1 LQSFLGGSLLTD
13 RRYPLE
19 DKLMTDPVYK
29 QQIWSLADLY
39 PALGSAE
46 IEQAIQEAHQL
57 TEALEAKRPQL
68 APDISGE
75 AFLSLWQTYE
85 RWERHLSRLQAFGY
99 LSFAAD
105 TQDQRVQSYLA
116 RARQLAADLDN
127 RTLFLKLW
135 WKELDDTVA
144 AGLLAHAG
152 EFRYWL
158 ESLRRERPYTLS
170 ESEEQIINLKDV
182 NGSQALLTLYQS
194 ITNRYT
200 FRLDIDG
207 ESREVTRGELQVN
220 YRDADPEL
228 RAAAYQ
234 ELYRV
239 YAQDAPILGQIYQYR
254 VRDWRSESV
263 DLRSF
268 ASPIAV
274 RNLANDIPDEVVET
288 LLDVCR
294 ANSRLFHRYF
304 QLKARW
310 LGVERLRRY
319 DLYAPVVVS
328 DKEYS
333 FNEGVHLVLD
343 SLRDF
348 DPGVAALA
356 RRVFDEDH
364 IDSEVRKGKT
374 SGAFCATVTPDL
386 TPWVLQ
392 SYQGRP
398 DDVATLA
405 HELGHAIHSLLAS
418 HHNTLIQ
425 HASLPLAETAS
436 TFAEMLLIDRIL
448 ADDPDPAVERDLL
461 FRQMDDAYA
470 TIMRQAYFA
479 LFEREAHKRVHQ
491 GAVID
496 ELSELYLEQLREQFG
511 DSLELSD
518 DFRYEWLVIP
528 HIFNTPFYVYAY
540 SFGQL
545 LVLSLYRQY
554 RQEGEQFKP
563 RYLEIL
569 AAGGS
574 DSPETILQRA
584 GIDMRSAAF
593 WQGGFD
599 VVADLLARLEALPV
613 SEAR

>member
-1 LQSFLGGSLLTD
+1 
-13 RRYPLE
+13 
-19 DKLMTDPVYK
+19 MTDPVY
-29 QQIWSLADLY
+29 QQQAWSLADLY
-39 PALGSAE
+39 PGLAAPE
-46 IEQAIQEAHQL
+46 IEQAIKEANKL
-57 TEALEAKRPQL
+57 TEALEAMRPQL
-68 APDISGE
+68 GPDITPV
-75 AFLSLWQTYE
+75 AFLSVWQTYE
-85 RWERHLSRLQAFGY
+85 RWDRLLSRLHAFGY

-116 RARQLAADLDN
+116 RVRQLAANLDN

-135 WKELDDTVA
+135 WKELDDA
-144 AGLLAHAG
+144 AAAPLLDVAG

-158 ESLRRERPYTLS
+158 ETLRRERPYTLS
-170 ESEEQIINLKDV
+170 ESEEKIVNLKDV

-194 ITNRYT
+194 ITNRYI
-200 FRLDIDG
+200 FRLEIDG
-207 ESREVTRGELQVN
+207 ETREMTRGELQVY
-220 YRDADPEL
+220 YRHADPDL
-228 RAAAYQ
+228 RAAAFQ

-239 YAQDAPILGQIYQYR
+239 YSQDAPILGQIYQYR
-254 VRDWRSESV
+254 VRDWRSENV
-263 DLRSF
+263 ELRSF
-268 ASPIAV
+268 ASPLAV
-274 RNLANDIPDEVVET
+274 RNLANDIPDEVVDT
-288 LLDVCR
+288 LLEVCR
-294 ANSRLFHRYF
+294 ANSGLFHRYF
-304 QLKARW
+304 RLKARW

-328 DKEYS
+328 DKEYPFS
-333 FNEGVHLVLD
+333 EAVRLVLE
-343 SLRDF
+343 SLQDF
-348 DPGVAALA
+348 DPRVATLA

-364 IDSEVRKGKT
+364 MDSEVRKGKT

-392 SYQGRP
+392 SYQGRA

-418 HHNTLIQ
+418 HHNILNQ

-436 TFAEMLLIDRIL
+436 TFAEMLLIDRVL
-448 ADDPDPAVERDLL
+448 AGKPEPAVERDLL

-479 LFEREAHKRVHQ
+479 LFEREAHERIHQ

-496 ELSELYLEQLREQFG
+496 DLSELYLEQLREQFG

-528 HIFNTPFYVYAY
+528 HIFSTPFYVYAY

-554 RQEGEQFKP
+554 RQEGELFKP
-563 RYLEIL
+563 RYIEIL

-574 DSPETILQRA
+574 DSPEAILQRA

-599 VVADLLARLEALPV
+599 VVADLLARLEGLPV
-613 SEAR
+613 ADAG